1 MRQIF
6 SQGYDHYEQCN
17 AGVVF
22 LQNTFWSFGFFSF
35 VKSKAFQG
43 IKPKTPRTIH
53 RSGND
58 YQMFRGKSSMS
69 CSEVDNKGYSAF
81 E

>member
-1 MRQIF
+1 MGQFF

-22 LQNTFWSFGFFSF
+22 LQNTFWSFWFFFSF

-43 IKPKTPRTIH
+43 IKPKAPK
-53 RSGND
+53 N
-58 YQMFRGKSSMS
+58 
-69 CSEVDNKGYSAF
+69 YSPKWQRLPNVQRQIRH
-81 E
+81 ELLGGG